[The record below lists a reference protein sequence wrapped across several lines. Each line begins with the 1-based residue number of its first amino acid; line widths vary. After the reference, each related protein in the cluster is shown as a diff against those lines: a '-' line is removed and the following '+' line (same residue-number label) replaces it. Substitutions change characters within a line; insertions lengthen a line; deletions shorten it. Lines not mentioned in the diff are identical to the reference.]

1 VKYYIFTYGCQM
13 NKNDSE
19 MVSGILKKLR
29 LGRGKKRRLIAT

>member
-19 MVSGILKKLR
+19 MVSGILKAPA
-29 LGRGKKRRLIAT
+29 GKRQKTSWIAT